1 MGIRSLLRNAFGR
14 SKATRE
20 GTGAAP
26 SGADKPESATIPE
39 AREEP
44 TPAPSSTSTSASA
57 SASASAASSASAPAA
72 EVPAA
77 RTAPSEG
84 PDTDPHPTTASTT
97 ASTPTPT
104 TAPATATLPA
114 QGSPVDRGE
123 PPAREPDAERA
134 TGTATDGVKAEAKT
148 EAKDT
153 VKAEIKDTVKAK
165 AKTEVNADI
174 KAEIKADAHA
184 KSGDTVADLVSQA
197 FDTPIPAPTA
207 TVESAVTPATTKPEP
222 ETESKPE
229 SKPKTEAEPK
239 TGTVPAPS
247 TGTVPAPSTGA
258 DPEPRTDLEA
268 TAPALVS
275 LYKSAR
281 VTLDKHGLGSQ
292 RAAVYLVL
300 DRSGSMRNYYK
311 DGTVQHLAEQALGL
325 AANFDDDAIVP
336 VIFFSTDV
344 DGSAD
349 LDLTN
354 YQGRI
359 EELHSG
365 LGHMGRTNYHWAIN
379 AVVEHYKNSG
389 STAPAFVIFQT
400 DGAPTSKPA
409 AERALCEAAELPIFW
424 QFIGFGD
431 PEGKGFDFLRKLDD
445 LAVPEKRVVDNAGFF
460 HAGRD
465 PRALSHDELYQQLMV
480 EFPEWLTEARIA
492 GVLKD
497 TDALEDN

>member
-44 TPAPSSTSTSASA
+44 TPAPSSTSAASSASA
-57 SASASAASSASAPAA
+57 SSSSAAVPASAPAA

-77 RTAPSEG
+77 RTAPSDG
-84 PDTDPHPTTASTT
+84 PDADPYSTT
-97 ASTPTPT
+97 ASTPAPTTAPT

-123 PPAREPDAERA
+123 PPVREPDAERP
-134 TGTATDGVKAEAKT
+134 TGTVTAE
-148 EAKDT
+148 
-153 VKAEIKDTVKAK
+153 V
-165 AKTEVNADI
+165 KTEV
-174 KAEIKADAHA
+174 KADSHPT
-184 KSGDTVADLVSQA
+184 SDDTVADLVSQA
-197 FDTPIPAPTA
+197 FDSPSPAPDE
-207 TVESAVTPATTKPEP
+207 TVEPAAAPAKAQPDTDLNP
-222 ETESKPE
+222 ETESQ
-229 SKPKTEAEPK
+229 A
-239 TGTVPAPS
+239 
-247 TGTVPAPSTGA
+247 
-258 DPEPRTDLEA
+258 EPRTETEPRVEPRTETEPQAEPRTETELAA

-281 VTLDKHGLGSQ
+281 VTLDKHGLATQ
-292 RAAVYLVL
+292 RAAVYLIL

-325 AANFDDDAIVP
+325 AVNFDDDAIVP

-359 EELHSG
+359 DELHSG

-480 EFPEWLTEARIA
+480 EFPEWLTEARTA

-497 TDALEDN
+497 N